1 MSKKTNRKSVK
12 YDGPMTPAM
21 KFFLAGCV
29 AELYLLI
36 VRRFYINGTMDQ
48 MLAWYDYLMYL
59 PFLGLAAAAVG
70 AVLLHKWKE
79 KKAKRELAW
88 YLLGGGASRL
98 STTGIFTPSSHTEA
112 RMEPAAA
119 RESMGLLKSMQAG

>member
-79 KKAKRELAW
+79 NKAKRELSW
-88 YLLGGGASRL
+88 
-98 STTGIFTPSSHTEA
+98 
-112 RMEPAAA
+112 AAA
-119 RESMGLLKSMQAG
+119 LSWQAPAP